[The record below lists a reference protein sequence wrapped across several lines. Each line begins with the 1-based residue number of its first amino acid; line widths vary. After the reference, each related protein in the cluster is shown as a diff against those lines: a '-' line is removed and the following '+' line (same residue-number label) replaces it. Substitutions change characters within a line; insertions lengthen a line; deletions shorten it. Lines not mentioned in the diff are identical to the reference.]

1 LSKPELIS
9 QLKKKNPKL
18 NNSEVTLIIDT
29 LLKGVSEA
37 LKDGRVV
44 EFRNFGKLYLKKIKE
59 NFNARNP
66 KTNEL
71 IYKPERVK
79 LRFKASNFLKKLINE

>member
-1 LSKPELIS
+1 MSKPELIS

-79 LRFKASNFLKKLINE
+79 LRFKASNFLKKLIN